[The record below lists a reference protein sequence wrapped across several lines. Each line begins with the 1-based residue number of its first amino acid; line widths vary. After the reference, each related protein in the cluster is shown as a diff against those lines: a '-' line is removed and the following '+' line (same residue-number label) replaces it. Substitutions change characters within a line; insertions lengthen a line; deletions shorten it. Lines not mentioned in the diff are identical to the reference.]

1 MTKKVY
7 VINTIGTGADKVF
20 ESKQDA
26 QDYLDSMPELQRT
39 YWHIKE
45 KPYYRRNGGSTSSS
59 GGRTPGLPE

>member
-7 VINTIGTGADKVF
+7 VINTTGTGADKVF

-26 QDYLDSMPELQRT
+26 QKYLEGMPELQRT

-45 KPYYRRNGGSTSSS
+45 KPYYRRSSGSGS